1 MCTKPRFVIRD
12 CFWIAVF
19 MLGVATVGNYIGLS
33 AEYLAQVATLS
44 GTVCRVVGVIVDI
57 VASVLLVA
65 AAIFSSRASDLAERE
80 HDDDDDDDPEPG
92 DVLCQSARPLRG
104 RRYLRGFPAVCRLTA
119 ARETLIT
126 LKALRPFR
134 GSRGMLIKII
144 VSRCTHSRSF
154 LRAVLGLAH
163 RSQGQSM
170 AARACSPDGLGE

>member
-104 RRYLRGFPAVCRLTA
+104 RRYLRGFPRYA
-119 ARETLIT
+119 
-126 LKALRPFR
+126 
-134 GSRGMLIKII
+134 
-144 VSRCTHSRSF
+144 
-154 LRAVLGLAH
+154 
-163 RSQGQSM
+163 
-170 AARACSPDGLGE
+170 D